1 MKLVRASQ
9 SPCGTVVI
17 RTETNAA
24 FDRRRASV
32 DRLQGSNTMTY
43 KNHSSTNCHLV
54 LAYVQIS
61 CLQTVFTIHNSEEPK
76 QLVDE
81 ASRFHLVRQRQHSV
95 VICSGTLLFSS
106 ASVALPMALYKYVYD
121 YDYEKK
127 KKPTSEYCV
136 YKHLPQPIIL
146 CKAWSTTNTKG
157 IDNISGNTSYFTSSV
172 NNVQWHSKTSTHCR
186 SV

>member
-95 VICSGTLLFSS
+95 VICSGNLLFSS

-121 YDYEKK
+121 YEKK
-127 KKPTSEYCV
+127 KKPTSEYRV

-146 CKAWSTTNTKG
+146 CKA
-157 IDNISGNTSYFTSSV
+157 
-172 NNVQWHSKTSTHCR
+172 
-186 SV
+186 